1 MVKNAVS
8 YSKAFAKRILHLL
21 LDSILFFFCYSSA
34 TRCFSEE
41 TQSFLLFSQ
50 ISQIQLDQ
58 FRNASIVTETF
69 PFNMYYFSILEPYFA
84 SYNFQRVDSFDD
96 WIYKNLAWNVK

>member
-1 MVKNAVS
+1 MQYRIRKPLRNAFYICCWIVFFS
-8 YSKAFAKRILHLL
+8 
-21 LDSILFFFCYSSA
+21 FFCYSSA

-50 ISQIQLDQ
+50 TSQIQLDQ

-69 PFNMYYFSILEPYFA
+69 SFNMYYFSILEPYFA